1 MPDTPTQPTSRFSFD
16 ISKSLIFCLVFIAV
30 ATLVG
35 LGKVD
40 AEKLQY
46 LLLVLVPSPI
56 RDDGQVLKAQ

>member
-1 MPDTPTQPTSRFSFD
+1 MADTPTTPSRFSLD
-16 ISKSLIFCLVFIAV
+16 ISKSLIFCLVFIAM
-30 ATLVG
+30 AALVG

-56 RDDGQVLKAQ
+56 RDDGPPAKVQ

>member
-1 MPDTPTQPTSRFSFD
+1 MPELPRFSLD
-16 ISKSLIFCLVFIAV
+16 ISKSLVFCLVFV
-30 ATLVG
+30 AMAILVG

-56 RDDGQVLKAQ
+56 RDEKDTK

>member
-1 MPDTPTQPTSRFSFD
+1 MTLPSFSLD
-16 ISKSLIFCLVFIAV
+16 ISKSLIFCLVFVSMAV
-30 ATLVG
+30 LVG

-56 RDDGQVLKAQ
+56 RDEPKVP